1 MVPEV
6 VITDGRCQ
14 GQGQERKGEG
24 PVKGP
29 QDPIPRQASDTDE
42 AVQQRPKITE
52 GQSGGRRR
60 DDGRQAQ
67 RPQEPLNPQ
76 KPTQTEAQ
84 GNKAQK
90 AEPGGQAE
98 PEPVG
103 RVVGLEAH
111 ETQGGVAE
119 PGPDRQRAKAAS
131 DRARGPVSAMPRS
144 GRTSL
149 QPTRRPRVRAESR
162 PSGEGGGWEGTVQA
176 RHYRGDYTG
185 GCESIEAKE
194 KSPDAA
200 EVSGRVAPK
209 QLNRR
214 QVRKSRGKKMAGPS
228 PRPLVPV
235 SSTPCGAYTSGL
247 SSR

>member
-1 MVPEV
+1 MVPAV

-29 QDPIPRQASDTDE
+29 QDPIPRQASDTDA
-42 AVQQRPKITE
+42 AVQQRPNE

-84 GNKAQK
+84 GNKAQE

-162 PSGEGGGWEGTVQA
+162 PSGKAIRGRAGGGRVPFRRDITGEIIQ
-176 RHYRGDYTG
+176 GD
-185 GCESIEAKE
+185 AK
-194 KSPDAA
+194 
-200 EVSGRVAPK
+200 VSRPKKKAPTPLRCRDGSR
-209 QLNRR
+209 LNN
-214 QVRKSRGKKMAGPS
+214 
-228 PRPLVPV
+228 
-235 SSTPCGAYTSGL
+235 
-247 SSR
+247 